1 MRKLV
6 YSIIYL
12 WYRFLNQPRIL
23 MCGVS
28 VGKNVHFRGKV
39 FFKNAIGSRGSIVI
53 GDNVNINSSLAAD
66 PIGGDTRTILYTR
79 HKGKII
85 IEEGVGLSNSTLVSD
100 ASITIGAYT
109 NIGGGTKIYDTDFH
123 SLNPDV
129 RLNGDTDIK
138 SKPVCIG
145 SRVFIGG
152 HSIILKGVTIGDGVV
167 IGAGSVVTKD
177 IPPYEIWAGNP
188 AKFVRKIFRNMLS
201 AT

>member
-1 MRKLV
+1 MRKHI

-12 WYRFLNQPRIL
+12 WYRFLNQPSIL
-23 MCGVS
+23 FCGVS

-39 FFKNAIGSRGSIVI
+39 FFKNARGSRGAIVI

-79 HKGKII
+79 NKGKII

-138 SKPVCIG
+138 SNPVCIG

-152 HSIILKGVTIGDGVV
+152 HSIILKGVTIGARSV

-177 IPPYEIWAGNP
+177 IPSDCIAAGNP
-188 AKFVRKIFRNMLS
+188 CKVIRMTNTKNNE
-201 AT
+201 